1 MVIVDSVERLY
12 LADKIIRVK
21 KILVIGAGR
30 SCSSMIRYL
39 LNNSVENGWI
49 VTVADRDVDIA
60 NQKINGHPQGR
71 AIAFDASNDELRKG
85 LIAEADL
92 IISMLPAHMHI
103 EVAKDAIAAKKNLIT
118 PSYVS
123 KEMRALDEAAKEAGV
138 VLLNEMGVDPGIDH
152 MSAMRI
158 IDDIKSKGGEITRF
172 ESFTG
177 GLIAPESDNNP
188 WHYKF
193 TWNPR
198 NVVLAAQGGTA
209 QYIQNHRYKYIPV
222 HKIFDRFK
230 EIEIEGNGVFEGYAN
245 RDSLSYRS
253 VYGLEDVPTIYRG
266 TLRGKGFCKAW
277 SVFVQLGIPTEDFT
291 VDCSD
296 GMTYRDFINSFLMY
310 DETLSAELKL
320 KNFLNLDDH
329 TMSMLEWVGIFDDRA
344 IGLDQATPAAILQKL
359 LEEKWSLEEDDKDM
373 IVMWH
378 RFDYEL
384 DGKVHELHSSLV
396 TIGEDQTYTA
406 MSETVGLPVAIAA
419 KMILN
424 GTMQLTGV
432 HMPILPSIYEP
443 ILDELSTFGIN
454 FIENHV

>member
-1 MVIVDSVERLY
+1 M
-12 LADKIIRVK
+12 K

-30 SCSSMIRYL
+30 SSASLIRYL
-39 LNNSVENGWI
+39 LNNAQENDWM
-49 VTVADRDVDIA
+49 VRVADRDLNMAEQKVKHHA
-60 NQKINGHPQGR
+60 NGE
-71 AIAFDASNDELRKG
+71 AFVFDAEDAEGRKI
-85 LIAEADL
+85 LIQESDL
-92 IISMLPAHMHI
+92 IISMLPASMHI

-123 KEMRALDEAAKEAGV
+123 KEMKGLNQAAKDAGV
-138 VLLNEMGVDPGIDH
+138 LLLNEMGVDPGIDH

-158 IDDIKSKGGEITRF
+158 IHEIQAQGGTITRF

-198 NVVLAAQGGTA
+198 NVVLAGQGGTA
-209 QYIQNHRYKYIPV
+209 LYIQNHRYKYIPT
-222 HKIFDRFK
+222 HRIFTRFK
-230 EIEIEGNGVFEGYAN
+230 EIDIEGYGTFEGYAN

-266 TLRGKGFCKAW
+266 TLRGKGFCNAW
-277 SVFVQLGIPTEDFT
+277 NVFVQLGIPTEDFE
-291 VDCSD
+291 VDCSK
-296 GMTYRDFINSFLMY
+296 GMTYRDFVNSFLMY
-310 DETLSAELKL
+310 DEEMSVEEKL
-320 KNFLNLDDH
+320 KAYLSVDDH
-329 TMSMLEWVGIFDDRA
+329 TMGMLKWLGLFDQRE
-344 IGLDQATPAAILQKL
+344 IGLKMATPAAILQKL
-359 LEEKWSLEEDDKDM
+359 MEEKLSLDPEDKDM

-378 RFDYEL
+378 RFDYVL
-384 DGKVHELHSSLV
+384 DGKTHELNSSMV

-424 GTMQLTGV
+424 GSMKLTGV
-432 HMPILPSIYEP
+432 HMPILPEIYEP

-454 FIENHV
+454 FNEHHV